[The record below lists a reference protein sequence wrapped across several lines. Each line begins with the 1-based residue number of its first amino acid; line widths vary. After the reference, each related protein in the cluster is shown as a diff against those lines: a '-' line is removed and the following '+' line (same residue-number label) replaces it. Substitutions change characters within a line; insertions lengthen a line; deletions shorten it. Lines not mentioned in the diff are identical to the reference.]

1 MHGMKSTFARAATTV
16 AALVTM
22 TGIASAQ
29 QRPLVTEDPETVGAG
44 RVLIEAGLDYGRDV
58 FFPLSGLEGNLLSVP
73 TIGFSIGLSSIA
85 EIQFDG
91 GLHRRLTI
99 TGQEPAPFTGVLEL
113 DGDRA
118 TAVDDLIVATKLRL
132 VGETA
137 GRPAFG
143 VRFATRLPNAS
154 NESGLGHDTTD
165 FFASLLMAKTVQSIR
180 IVGNGGIAIIG
191 DPTEAARQDDLLTF
205 GLSFA
210 RALTQSAEVVAEFN
224 GRLNLASGDP
234 TIGAENNGV
243 ARIGARYTRGPVRID
258 AAVLIGATSRDPQI
272 GFTTGFTWVMD
283 AFNVP

>member
-1 MHGMKSTFARAATTV
+1 MAKSRSVWLFLMMFV
-16 AALVTM
+16 AM
-22 TGIASAQ
+22 TGLASAQ

-44 RVLIEAGLDYGRDV
+44 QLLVEAGLDYGRDV
-58 FFPLSGLEGNLLSVP
+58 FFPLSGLQGNLLSVP

-91 GLHRRLTI
+91 GLYRRLTI
-99 TGQEPAPFTGVLEL
+99 TDQQPAPFTGLLEI
-113 DGDRA
+113 DGERT
-118 TAVDDLIVATKLRL
+118 TAIDDLVIATKLRL
-132 VGETA
+132 AGETA

-143 VRFATRLPNAS
+143 IRFATRLPNAS

-165 FFASLLMAKTVQSIR
+165 FFASLLMAKTVESIR
-180 IVGNGGIAIIG
+180 IVGNGGLAIIG

-205 GLSFA
+205 GLSVA
-210 RALTQSAEVVAEFN
+210 RALTQSTEVVAEFN

-234 TIGAENNGV
+234 TIGAENRGV
-243 ARIGARYTRGPVRID
+243 GRVGARYTHGPVRVD

-272 GFTTGFTWVMD
+272 GFTTGFTWVMN